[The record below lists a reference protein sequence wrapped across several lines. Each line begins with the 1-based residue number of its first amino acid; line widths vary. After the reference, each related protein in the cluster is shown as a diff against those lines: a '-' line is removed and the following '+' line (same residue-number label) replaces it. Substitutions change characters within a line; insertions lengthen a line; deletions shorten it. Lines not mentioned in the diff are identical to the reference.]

1 MKRILVT
8 TIFVTLIIIVAL
20 SRGETYSVS
29 GSDDNENVDPEFPE
43 HTSEEGIDN
52 ILYDTNGDINIIL
65 TIILWIFLT
74 LAISFFGIK
83 EIISEHA
90 LSGKCIAK
98 KKDGE
103 GYCSRE
109 QLPGELY
116 CKQHLEKNRFRKK
129 KQG

>member
-1 MKRILVT
+1 MIFVAFILV
-8 TIFVTLIIIVAL
+8 VAL

-29 GSDDNENVDPEFPE
+29 GTDYNENVDPEFPDN
-43 HTSEEGIDN
+43 TSKEGIDN

-65 TIILWIFLT
+65 TIILWIVLT
-74 LAISFFGIK
+74 LTISFFAIK

>member
-1 MKRILVT
+1 M
-8 TIFVTLIIIVAL
+8 IFVTFILVVAL

-29 GSDDNENVDPEFPE
+29 GTDYNENVDPEFPDN
-43 HTSEEGIDN
+43 TSKEGIDN

-65 TIILWIFLT
+65 TILLWIVLT
-74 LAISFFGIK
+74 LTISFFAIK

-116 CKQHLEKNRFRKK
+116 CKQHLEKNRFREK

>member
-1 MKRILVT
+1 M
-8 TIFVTLIIIVAL
+8 IFVTFILVVAL

-29 GSDDNENVDPEFPE
+29 GTDYNENVDPEFPDN
-43 HTSEEGIDN
+43 TSKEGIDN

-65 TIILWIFLT
+65 TILLWIVPTLT
-74 LAISFFGIK
+74 ISFFAIK

-116 CKQHLEKNRFRKK
+116 CKQHLEKNRFREK

>member
-1 MKRILVT
+1 M
-8 TIFVTLIIIVAL
+8 IFVTFILVVAL

-29 GSDDNENVDPEFPE
+29 GTDYNENVDPEFPDN
-43 HTSEEGIDN
+43 TSKEGIDN

-74 LAISFFGIK
+74 LAISFFAIK

-116 CKQHLEKNRFRKK
+116 CKQHLEKNRFREK

>member
-1 MKRILVT
+1 M
-8 TIFVTLIIIVAL
+8 IFVTLIIIVAL

-29 GSDDNENVDPEFPE
+29 ESDDKENVDSEFPE
-43 HTSEEGIDN
+43 HTQEKGIDN

-65 TIILWIFLT
+65 TIIIWIFLT
-74 LAISFFGIK
+74 LAISSFAIK

-103 GYCSRE
+103 GYCSRD
-109 QLPGELY
+109 QLPDKLY
-116 CKQHLEKNRFRKK
+116 CKQHLEKNRFRIK

>member
-1 MKRILVT
+1 M
-8 TIFVTLIIIVAL
+8 IFVTFILVVAL

-29 GSDDNENVDPEFPE
+29 GTDYNENVDPEFPDN
-43 HTSEEGIDN
+43 TSKEGIDN

-65 TIILWIFLT
+65 TIILWIVLT
-74 LAISFFGIK
+74 LTISFFAIK

>member
-1 MKRILVT
+1 M
-8 TIFVTLIIIVAL
+8 IFVTFILVVAL

-29 GSDDNENVDPEFPE
+29 GTDYNENVDPEFPDN
-43 HTSEEGIDN
+43 TSKEGIDN

-65 TIILWIFLT
+65 TIILWIVLT
-74 LAISFFGIK
+74 LTISFFAIK

-116 CKQHLEKNRFRKK
+116 CKQHLEKNRFREK

>member
-1 MKRILVT
+1 MIFVAFILV
-8 TIFVTLIIIVAL
+8 VAL

-29 GSDDNENVDPEFPE
+29 GTDYNENVDPEFPDN
-43 HTSEEGIDN
+43 TSKEGIDN

-65 TIILWIFLT
+65 TIILWIVLT
-74 LAISFFGIK
+74 LTISFFAIK

-116 CKQHLEKNRFRKK
+116 CKQHLEKNRFREK